1 MGQQQLRNVLA
12 VLGCG
17 KVQRSPAIVG
27 LSVDISLGGQQ
38 KFCQILVA
46 LGCCHMQ
53 GRYAEL
59 VVLAENQIRVVFE
72 QRLDLCQIALL
83 GRGMDLAAEGAA
95 PAKQRD
101 QKDSG
106 EQGNRGT
113 ERQAE
118 ERTYTHDSSEVPCSV
133 AFGKEGAAAFG
144 HIL

>member
-38 KFCQILVA
+38 KFRHILVA

-53 GRYAEL
+53 GGYAEL
-59 VVLAENQIRVVFE
+59 VVLVENQIRVVFE

-83 GRGMDLAAEGAA
+83 GRGMDLAAEGATA
-95 PAKQRD
+95 AKQRG
-101 QKDSG
+101 QNDSG
-106 EQGNRGT
+106 EQRNWRT
-113 ERQAE
+113 E
-118 ERTYTHDSSEVPCSV
+118 
-133 AFGKEGAAAFG
+133 K
-144 HIL
+144 